1 MLIEMSDSR
10 RAGVCGLQ
18 VARCVFMKRARAR
31 QGGGGEGGG
40 DCLRMA
46 DQPQVAHSQEADSL

>member
-1 MLIEMSDSR
+1 MEIEMLIEMSDSR

-31 QGGGGEGGG
+31 QGGGGGGRGGG
-40 DCLRMA
+40 T
-46 DQPQVAHSQEADSL
+46 V